1 MCVSAKHVSGRLLI
15 FHAFDSHNVSKYRKF
30 ANRDLTLVVIT
41 HWFWQIERKKLA
53 LEEKTEIEVTAFG
66 TELTETTKKRAHA
79 SLDLHFELRSQ

>member
-1 MCVSAKHVSGRLLI
+1 M
-15 FHAFDSHNVSKYRKF
+15 
-30 ANRDLTLVVIT
+30 
-41 HWFWQIERKKLA
+41 ERKKLA